1 MLQSILNSTTLPLL
15 EKMAVFAERRHEV
28 LAGNLANSNTP
39 DYKTRD
45 LSLDSFQT
53 ALQEAIHRRRHPE
66 RSSSADPTAPPT
78 HTAKSDSLDD
88 LFPRELFQAAEA
100 EPHNITFQD
109 RGNRSVEH
117 EISEIT
123 KNAMMQNLVVELMSA
138 QMKTL
143 EAVISERP

>member
-1 MLQSILNSTTLPLL
+1 MLQSLLNSTTIPLL
-15 EKMAVFAERRHEV
+15 EKMAVFGENRHEV
-28 LAGNLANSNTP
+28 LAGNLANVNSP

-45 LSLDSFQT
+45 LSLESFQS

-66 RSSSADPTAPPT
+66 AASSPSAS
-78 HTAKSDSLDD
+78 HTNPKSIDD
-88 LFPRELFQAAEA
+88 LFPRDLFQAVDAR
-100 EPHNITFQD
+100 PQNLTFQD

-123 KNAMMQNLVVELMSA
+123 KNALTQNLVVELMAA

-143 EAVISERP
+143 QAVITERP